1 MGFLFLSKCF
11 PTFDT
16 IKIIELFKIDQGI
29 LRSRRSNLIE
39 LLKFFHPSPSFTK
52 IIRFGLVCYGLVN
65 LFLILSCTQE
75 QTLTAFPPA
84 QPNIIPASSPEFP
97 LTGTGVIE
105 TEPVRTT
112 GVLNQPKVIL
122 PANLISH
129 QTIDLNLDGDEIDEQ
144 IIIVKQRE
152 DPEDLIRLVVV
163 DYDIARGSYFISWIG
178 ATRSTNLRALTVY
191 ADDITG
197 NQLPEIVVL
206 GLNNLGEQTLDIF
219 QWNINSAVFGLQYRS
234 ILSIQADVGIEI
246 QSPSLTGGFSKN
258 VITVNRDLNS
268 DNPLDTLR
276 STYFWRPQE
285 NRFILGSTEAVS
297 GANIVQTQLADL
309 YSANEQVFMSFLRG
323 PWYRVTPNADVED
336 PRNLQIIHINPERAS
351 LAFFKPGRTLPF
363 TWAAITKAP
372 FGGRIR
378 IDMRNQIIP
387 SVQSIANINLQS
399 LDTLTLSLTGTDAW
413 SFLPTEWNGE
423 FRRMPPTT
431 QQAQLLN
438 RNLTLGFNSLRLS
451 GLYQSADNSELFF
464 SNPNLI
470 LRTEGV
476 EENGGYAIF
485 SYGSDTILQIMFL
498 NRNGTIA
505 RSMDFR
511 IEFEEEPLEDG
522 IKRTLVLEPVQ
533 LTANGIT
540 PAGGGRMQFEQRV
553 TVAEASGN

>member
-1 MGFLFLSKCF
+1 LITFSYRLTNKKAYTLIVRFCILMDLQIRKIQRFEDNSSYCLSTFLR
-11 PTFDT
+11 
-16 IKIIELFKIDQGI
+16 
-29 LRSRRSNLIE
+29 RSRFPLIA
-39 LLKFFHPSPSFTK
+39 FIVWS
-52 IIRFGLVCYGLVN
+52 
-65 LFLILSCTQE
+65 LFLISGCNQE
-75 QTLTAFPPA
+75 QPLSAFPPA
-84 QPNIIPASSPEFP
+84 QPNIVPASSPEFP
-97 LTGTGVIE
+97 LTGTGVVE

-112 GVLNQPKVIL
+112 GILNQPKVIL
-122 PANLISH
+122 PANLIAH

-163 DYDIARGSYFISWIG
+163 DYDMARGSYFISWIG

-197 NQLPEIVVL
+197 NQLPEIIVL
-206 GLNNLGEQTLDIF
+206 GLNNQGEQTLDIF

-246 QSPSLTGGFSKN
+246 QTPSLTGGFSKN
-258 VITVNRDLNS
+258 VVTVNRDLSS

-285 NRFILGSTEAVS
+285 NRFVLGSTEAVS

-309 YSANEQVFMSFLRG
+309 YSANEQVFMNFLRG
-323 PWYRVTPNADVED
+323 PWYRVTPNANVED
-336 PRNLQIIHINPERAS
+336 PRNLQIIHINPERNS
-351 LAFFKPGRTLPF
+351 LAFFRPGRTLPF

-372 FGGRIR
+372 FGGRVR

-399 LDTLTLSLTGTDAW
+399 LDTFTLSLTGTDAW
-413 SFLPTEWNGE
+413 SFFPNEWNGE
-423 FRRMPPTT
+423 YRRMPPTT

-438 RNLTLGFNSLRLS
+438 RNLTLGFNHIRLS
-451 GLYQSADNSELFF
+451 GLFQSADNSELFF

-470 LRTEGV
+470 LRTNGV

-485 SYGSDTILQIMFL
+485 SYGNDTILQIMFL
-498 NRNGTIA
+498 NRNGTISRA
-505 RSMDFR
+505 MDFR
-511 IEFEEEPLEDG
+511 IEFEEESMDDVM
-522 IKRTLVLEPVQ
+522 KRTLVLEPVQ
-533 LTANGIT
+533 LTASGIT

-553 TVAEASGN
+553 TIAEAPRN